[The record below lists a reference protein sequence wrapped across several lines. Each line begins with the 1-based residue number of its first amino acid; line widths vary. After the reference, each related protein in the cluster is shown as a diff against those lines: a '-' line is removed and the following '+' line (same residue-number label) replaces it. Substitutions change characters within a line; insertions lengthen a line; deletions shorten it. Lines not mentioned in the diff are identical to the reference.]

1 MLEKNSSR
9 PLVSVIIPAYNAERF
24 IETTLNSV
32 FTQTYENLQVIVV
45 NDASTDATASIL
57 SEIVDPRLEIVN
69 VPVNGHASAAR
80 NLALTRAK
88 GEYIAF
94 LDSDDIWYPSKIE
107 KQIAFLEAEPE
118 YGVCFTWS
126 KIIDE
131 NGVERTPDNAEVAWL
146 YNAFHEKDR
155 EHADWLLRM
164 LTGGNFIMSC
174 SAVVRGDVLRQVGGQ
189 NTSLLQLHDLE
200 HWVRILSV
208 CRPKM
213 LCEELVAYRRVF
225 GSDSIS
231 SVNEVTRTRTSNE
244 DAFVC
249 AHFFDHIS
257 DELFLQL
264 FRKHLCNRDAH
275 TPEQIACEKAFLL
288 SRAYCAPE
296 PFLQNIQNLM
306 SNPATAAVLRLE
318 YGYTAK
324 QFYADNASRRY
335 YDRGFHYQLQDERE
349 NFRREILNREG
360 HIEQL
365 LQSERTLSAEL
376 ETVQNTLSG
385 QLENALIERDQ
396 LRDKENQL
404 RGELIRAQCAKN
416 DLENDL
422 RGQLTLME
430 CAKNDL
436 ENDLTGQLNNAV
448 IERDQLRDKENAL
461 NAQLSSVSLERDV
474 LSERVVKYS
483 YDLDRMREA
492 EEELRGKLMCS
503 EGECAQLRDKENQLL
518 RTVSNK
524 DAEYAALKHELAC
537 REAECAQLR
546 GKENQ
551 LKADLEATRN
561 SRTWRLARV
570 FAGFVRFFVPVGSK
584 RALFLRLLWTFIKH
598 PFKFLKSLSP
608 RKMKKFF
615 RLLRRGDVEGIKLLI
630 HSNITG
636 VPAPSTI
643 EVIAPEVV
651 PVESEPVREKT
662 VADYPVIR
670 VPQWEDPQVS
680 IIIPVYNQFEF
691 TYHCVESI
699 IRNSG
704 DITYEILIANDCS
717 TDLTTHIDEILP
729 GVKCITNEK
738 NLRFLLNC
746 NNAAKYAKGK
756 YVLFLNNDTQ
766 VQPNWLEPLVT
777 LIESAD
783 DIGMVGSKLIY
794 PDGLLQ
800 EAGGILWKDGS
811 AWNFGNRQNPA
822 LPQFNYVKQVDY
834 ISGAA
839 IMLSRALWEEIGGF
853 DETFVTAYCEDSDL
867 AFTVRKMGY
876 RVMYQPLSVVVHFE
890 GVSNGTD
897 TSSGQKHYQ
906 VVNSKKFREKW
917 AEELAKHPENAENVF
932 QARDYSFGKPTL
944 LMVDHYVPH
953 FDKDAGSRTVYQYL
967 RLFVKAGFNVKF
979 IGDNFYQHEPYTT
992 ALQQMDVEV
1001 LYGPE
1006 CAQHWK
1012 DWIRD
1017 NAEHIDYVFLNRP
1030 HIAPKYLEFIRQNT
1044 KARIIYYGHDL
1055 AFLREMREFEITGD
1069 SSFRDSAIEWKPKEL
1084 ALMRAADMAYYPSY
1098 VEVDE
1103 IHAIDPTVK
1112 VKAIPA
1118 YLFEN
1123 VKWEGYDH
1131 GARKDIMFIGGF
1143 GHRPNVD
1150 AVKWIADEIL
1160 PELLKYLPD
1169 VKIHILGSNAP
1180 KEVLELANEHL
1191 IIEGF
1196 VTDEQLEWFYRNMRI
1211 SLVPLRYGAG
1221 IKGKVVEAM
1230 RFGTPVV
1237 TTSTGA
1243 EGIPDAEKAM
1253 LIEDDGKELA
1263 RKLAELYNDAEKLVS
1278 MSENCIGYIQDNYSP
1293 SNAIRVIGP
1302 EFDLC

>member
-1 MLEKNSSR
+1 MLENASKRVTIVCCYNNEEEFAKFKDNVMSQTEPAAVLGVENFGNRFSSC
-9 PLVSVIIPAYNAERF
+9 AKA
-24 IETTLNSV
+24 LNSV
-32 FTQTYENLQVIVV
+32 LNSIETPYVIFSHQDILLTDRGMLETFTNQLEGLGKFDILGVAGAVKNG
-45 NDASTDATASIL
+45 TDSLVYTNIYHGIDDSRCKPGIR
-57 SEIVDPRLEIVN
+57 IVD
-69 VPVNGHASAAR
+69 
-80 NLALTRAK
+80 
-88 GEYIAF
+88 
-94 LDSDDIWYPSKIE
+94 SDGQESVTPIE
-107 KQIAFLEAEPE
+107 VE
-118 YGVCFTWS
+118 S
-126 KIIDE
+126 IDE
-131 NGVERTPDNAEVAWL
+131 CFFGAATELFRENPFDEEICDAWHLYAVEYSLFVRSKGGRVFSSGVELWHKSKGNLTPDFFSTLCLLAKKYGPKERYITTTCAHIETDPVFIRCYQDYHKKDEQLRWFIKESQDKQVSVERL
-146 YNAFHEKDR
+146 LVTERELEGEKDR
-155 EHADWLLRM
+155 
-164 LTGGNFIMSC
+164 
-174 SAVVRGDVLRQVGGQ
+174 
-189 NTSLLQLHDLE
+189 LQ
-200 HWVRILSV
+200 
-208 CRPKM
+208 
-213 LCEELVAYRRVF
+213 
-225 GSDSIS
+225 G
-231 SVNEVTRTRTSNE
+231 
-244 DAFVC
+244 
-249 AHFFDHIS
+249 
-257 DELFLQL
+257 
-264 FRKHLCNRDAH
+264 
-275 TPEQIACEKAFLL
+275 
-288 SRAYCAPE
+288 
-296 PFLQNIQNLM
+296 
-306 SNPATAAVLRLE
+306 
-318 YGYTAK
+318 
-324 QFYADNASRRY
+324 
-335 YDRGFHYQLQDERE
+335 
-349 NFRREILNREG
+349 
-360 HIEQL
+360 
-365 LQSERTLSAEL
+365 
-376 ETVQNTLSG
+376 
-385 QLENALIERDQ
+385 ALICAEAEVQQ
-396 LRDKENQL
+396 LREKENQL
-404 RGELIRAQCAKN
+404 RGELIRAQ
-416 DLENDL
+416 
-422 RGQLTLME
+422 

-483 YDLDRMREA
+483 CDLDRMREA

-584 RALFLRLLWTFIKH
+584 RALFLRMLWTFIKH
-598 PFKFLKSLSP
+598 PSKFLKSLSP

-615 RLLRRGDVEGIKLLI
+615 RLLRRGNVEGIKLLI

-662 VADYPVIR
+662 VEDYPVIR

-777 LIESAD
+777 LIESAE

-853 DETFVTAYCEDSDL
+853 DETFVPAYCEDSDL

-992 ALQQMDVEV
+992 ALQQMGVEV

>member
-1 MLEKNSSR
+1 MFEQHNSRVTIVCCYNNREEFEKFQNSLLTQTEPSCLFGIENIGNKYSSCAKALNSALSSIDTPYVIFSHQDILFTNKNALKTFVDQLESIGKFDILGVAGAVKNGTDS
-9 PLVSVIIPAYNAERF
+9 LVYTNIYHGVGESKCKPGIRIVDSEGHECVVPMDVESVDECFFGGTSNFFREHPFDEEVCDAWHLYAADHSLLVRSMGGRVLASGVELWHMSKGNVTPDFYETLSLLAEKYAATAKYITTTCAH
-24 IETTLNSV
+24 IETDPVFLRYFRDYHKKDEQLRWFIKESQDKEVRIHELVQNEFRLNA
-32 FTQTYENLQVIVV
+32 
-45 NDASTDATASIL
+45 D
-57 SEIVDPRLEIVN
+57 VD
-69 VPVNGHASAAR
+69 S
-80 NLALTRAK
+80 
-88 GEYIAF
+88 
-94 LDSDDIWYPSKIE
+94 
-107 KQIAFLEAEPE
+107 
-118 YGVCFTWS
+118 
-126 KIIDE
+126 
-131 NGVERTPDNAEVAWL
+131 
-146 YNAFHEKDR
+146 
-155 EHADWLLRM
+155 
-164 LTGGNFIMSC
+164 LTG
-174 SAVVRGDVLRQVGGQ
+174 
-189 NTSLLQLHDLE
+189 QL
-200 HWVRILSV
+200 
-208 CRPKM
+208 
-213 LCEELVAYRRVF
+213 
-225 GSDSIS
+225 
-231 SVNEVTRTRTSNE
+231 N
-244 DAFVC
+244 
-249 AHFFDHIS
+249 
-257 DELFLQL
+257 
-264 FRKHLCNRDAH
+264 
-275 TPEQIACEKAFLL
+275 
-288 SRAYCAPE
+288 
-296 PFLQNIQNLM
+296 
-306 SNPATAAVLRLE
+306 
-318 YGYTAK
+318 
-324 QFYADNASRRY
+324 
-335 YDRGFHYQLQDERE
+335 
-349 NFRREILNREG
+349 
-360 HIEQL
+360 
-365 LQSERTLSAEL
+365 
-376 ETVQNTLSG
+376 
-385 QLENALIERDQ
+385 NALIECDQ

-404 RGELIRAQCAKN
+404 RGKLICS
-416 DLENDL
+416 E
-422 RGQLTLME
+422 GE
-430 CAKNDL
+430 C
-436 ENDLTGQLNNAV
+436 Q
-448 IERDQLRDKENAL
+448 QLRDKENAL
-461 NAQLSSVSLERDV
+461 LAELNAVSLERDV
-474 LSERVVKYS
+474 LSDRVVKYS
-483 YDLDRMREA
+483 YNLERMREA
-492 EEELRGKLMCS
+492 EEELRGKLQCS

-518 RTVSNK
+518 HTVSVK
-524 DAEYAALKHELAC
+524 DEEYAALKYVLAC
-537 REAECAQLR
+537 RDAECAQLR

-561 SRTWRLARV
+561 CRTWRLARV

-584 RALFLRLLWTFIKH
+584 RALFLRLLWTFLKH
-598 PFKFLKSLSP
+598 PFKFLKSLSG

-615 RLLRRGDVEGIKLLI
+615 RLLRRGNVEGIKLLI

-636 VPAPSTI
+636 EPAPSTI
-643 EVIAPEVV
+643 DVVVPEVV
-651 PVESEPVREKT
+651 AVETEPEREKT
-662 VADYPVIR
+662 IEDYPVIQ
-670 VPQWEDPQVS
+670 VPQWDDPQVS
-680 IIIPVYNQFEF
+680 IVIPVYNQFEF

-699 IRNSG
+699 IKNSG

-729 GVKCITNEK
+729 GVKCITNER

-746 NNAAKYAKGK
+746 NNAAKHAKGQ

-853 DETFVTAYCEDSDL
+853 DETFVPAYCEDSDL

-917 AEELAKHPENAENVF
+917 AEELAKHPDNAENVF
-932 QARDYSFGKPTL
+932 QARDYSFHKPTL

-967 RLFVKAGFNVKF
+967 KLFVQAGFNVKF

-992 ALQQMDVEV
+992 ALQQMGIEV

-1030 HIAPKYLEFIRQNT
+1030 HIAPKYLEFIRQHT
-1044 KARIIYYGHDL
+1044 KAKIIYYGHDL

-1084 ALMRAADMAYYPSY
+1084 ALMKAADMAYYPSY

-1103 IHAIDPTVK
+1103 IHAIDPAVK

-1123 VKWEGYDH
+1123 VTWEGYDH
-1131 GARKDIMFIGGF
+1131 AARKDIMFIGGF

-1180 KEVLELANEHL
+1180 KEVLELANDHL

-1263 RKLAELYNDAEKLVS
+1263 RKLAELYGNAEKLEA
-1278 MSENCIGYIQDNYSP
+1278 MSENCIGYIQQNYSP
-1293 SNAIRVIGP
+1293 SNAISVIGP
-1302 EFDLC
+1302 EFGLC